1 MRKMRRLKC
10 GQGHELNK
18 TVYLSVCLL
27 CIYKGHLLFFLLPYM
42 SVFYVLKVIWCYVLN
57 KLMAEYLPNC
67 LDVFILVL
75 SVRGSVVIASV
86 KLAFDVL

>member
-1 MRKMRRLKC
+1 MRKMRCLKC

-42 SVFYVLKVIWCYVLN
+42 SL
-57 KLMAEYLPNC
+57 C
-67 LDVFILVL
+67 LCVKGHLVL
-75 SVRGSVVIASV
+75 LIN
-86 KLAFDVL
+86 

>member
-27 CIYKGHLLFFLLPYM
+27 CINKGHLMFFLSM
-42 SVFYVLKVIWCYVLN
+42 CYVLKV
-57 KLMAEYLPNC
+57 M
-67 LDVFILVL
+67 
-75 SVRGSVVIASV
+75 S
-86 KLAFDVL
+86 

>member
-1 MRKMRRLKC
+1 
-10 GQGHELNK
+10 
-18 TVYLSVCLL
+18 
-27 CIYKGHLLFFLLPYM
+27 M

>member
-1 MRKMRRLKC
+1 MRKMRCLKR

-42 SVFYVLKVIWCYVLN
+42 SVFYVLKVIWCY
-57 KLMAEYLPNC
+57 
-67 LDVFILVL
+67 
-75 SVRGSVVIASV
+75 
-86 KLAFDVL
+86 